1 MKCPL
6 TDWIICNHIVEK
18 KIIKKQYQGLKPNF
32 GTIKLERQSYQ
43 KLIFQNSSP
52 QDIGENEVQ
61 RVSSLD
67 VQNDAV
73 CM

>member
-1 MKCPL
+1 MSI
-6 TDWIICNHIVEK
+6 DWIIFKHIVVK
-18 KIIKKQYQGLKPNF
+18 KIIKKQGLKPNF